1 MNTLRPVFE
10 GLAEIRLFGCTLDQQ
25 LYSIRWVAEL
35 VAAARNLQTFKYICD
50 TSVELITG
58 YGWHKRPWYSF
69 LGMLKAARGSLR
81 HLTIDLD
88 GTQVRATSHTMV
100 IDPWEIGEI
109 FQLETLEIDQFC
121 YCKHQLGRENLEDK
135 EWDRKTYLADF
146 LPTTIDAPIIP
157 DKIFSAEDDEKEENN
172 WNGKLDTIPA
182 ELEGQACRFKE
193 AFEGSGVVTRF
204 RIWKADS
211 SVFDTWDKRP
221 APYPINL

>member
-146 LPTTIDAPIIP
+146 LPTTVRNLT
-157 DKIFSAEDDEKEENN
+157 IF
-172 WNGKLDTIPA
+172 
-182 ELEGQACRFKE
+182 
-193 AFEGSGVVTRF
+193 
-204 RIWKADS
+204 
-211 SVFDTWDKRP
+211 
-221 APYPINL
+221 